1 LSSAA
6 GINDRGHIVG
16 DSALADFGYTHGF
29 FWDGVMRDL
38 GTLPG
43 GNGSHAA
50 AINRSDHV
58 TGAADAPDG
67 YAHPFL
73 YRGGTMQDLGVPS
86 GYLQGGGFALNDT
99 DDVVGE
105 ADTGSETST
114 TAFIWSK
121 GVWRDLNSLIP
132 PNSGWFLSVAAGIND
147 RGQIV
152 GTGWF
157 NGSQRAFIL
166 TPR

>member
-1 LSSAA
+1 
-6 GINDRGHIVG
+6 
-16 DSALADFGYTHGF
+16 
-29 FWDGVMRDL
+29 MRDL

-50 AINRSDHV
+50 AINSRDHV

-73 YRGGTMQDLGVPS
+73 YRDGSMQDLGVPA
-86 GYLQGGGFALNDT
+86 GYLQGGGFALNDS
-99 DDVVGE
+99 DEVVGE
-105 ADTGSETST
+105 ADAGSETST
-114 TAFIWSK
+114 TAFIWSN

-132 PNSGWFLSVAAGIND
+132 PNSGWFLSVAAGINAG
-147 RGQIV
+147 GQIV
-152 GTGWF
+152 GTGWLD
-157 NGSQRAFIL
+157 GKQRAFIL